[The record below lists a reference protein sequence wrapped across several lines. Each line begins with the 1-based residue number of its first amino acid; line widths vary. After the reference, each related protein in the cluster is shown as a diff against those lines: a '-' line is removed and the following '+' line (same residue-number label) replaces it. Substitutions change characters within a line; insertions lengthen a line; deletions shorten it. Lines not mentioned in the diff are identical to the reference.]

1 MGAGPAVLT
10 KTSGIVH
17 MPFLQSANC
26 KLFQREHERHVES
39 LNVARQSSELLSF
52 KVIRV
57 EIRFTLQEVVCNVI
71 DQVHYGV
78 GFGRQ

>member
-1 MGAGPAVLT
+1 
-10 KTSGIVH
+10 